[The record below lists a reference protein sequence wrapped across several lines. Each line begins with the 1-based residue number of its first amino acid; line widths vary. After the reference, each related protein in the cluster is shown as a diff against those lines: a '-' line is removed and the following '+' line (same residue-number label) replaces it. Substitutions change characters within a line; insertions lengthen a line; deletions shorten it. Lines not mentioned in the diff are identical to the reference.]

1 MKDMKGKIAFAI
13 LCGIFGIIL
22 SIQFKTVNNPL
33 RSGLF
38 ANFRAQQVT
47 AELRDLRSEKEHL
60 AKELSEIE
68 NRLREYESFEADDNT
83 IIKNLNLDLERYQFL
98 SGNSNVEGP
107 GIIITIEEEVEDGKN
122 SFIMLYNDLLLAII
136 NELNASTAEAISI
149 NGLRYTSSTEV
160 YYSSNSVLINS
171 EQTTLPYVI
180 KAIGNPE
187 TLEAALNMRYRIIW
201 NMRQEEGI
209 KVTIEK
215 KDHIVIPKVTEI
227 INYKYAKPVEGS

>member
-1 MKDMKGKIAFAI
+1 MKGKIAFAI